1 MSRAKDWDDKINPEN
16 EKLKNKKSKEK
27 KLERNPNVDLYLS
40 TIDTL
45 LDNKD
50 YELGRFIKRLLRRF
64 NLVDD
69 FWMKGIACCQYNPH
83 IRRISVKINPMMMW
97 DYLLRHIAV
106 KKVNPSIINAVDR
119 EIHAAFEDGGW
130 QPERF
135 KFWIQFLTSQDI
147 MSSDRSQLYGGSS
160 SSFVTCFLAVIVH
173 EVLHC
178 AWNHLSKDRSA
189 KDHKL
194 ANIAQ
199 DFAINQTLD
208 FTYFNKMFMTTDNVS
223 LLYAFFEG
231 GAPLVDD
238 KEVIRRYKKMRKAL
252 GDEDNKTFGEQ
263 YSQIKI
269 EDFDDVQFLNQPFE
283 YYYSLLIQAGESLK
297 QVLKNSGMRSS
308 SGNGPGGKCPNCNGT
323 GKVPSQSSDSG
334 GDSDQGQGGSGSQ
347 PEGQGGGQ
355 EADQGEEV
363 CPVCGGSGHGPSDR
377 GGDMYDFFQH
387 VLGQEEDTEGMSQEE
402 KEQAIKDAMGR
413 SNSGISQFEGFNPA
427 TSEMKKV
434 LGNDIKRTVDEML
447 ARGEINDP
455 SDLARERPFN
465 LNKAFVK
472 AIEGLYKTDTKDWDR
487 LLKNQIMK
495 CLGMRMHDYTMKREA
510 RGAPGMFP
518 GKARLKS
525 FDLIIV
531 MDVSGSINHD
541 DYNRFVNEIEKI
553 AKQVDHPMVRYIQFH
568 SKVSLDITVPL
579 KHVRKVGIPETGG
592 TNMCE
597 PLNMLRDER
606 NKKLVIIF
614 TDGWVES
621 DLENNYLFPSIVFVS
636 SSGNSAVCQSLLE
649 RKWRVIH
656 QDGDNDWW
664 H

>member
-40 TIDTL
+40 TIDSL
-45 LDNKD
+45 LNDKD
-50 YELGRFIKRLLRRF
+50 YETGRFIKRLLRRF

-97 DYLLRHIAV
+97 DFLLRHIAV
-106 KKVNPSIINAVDR
+106 KKVSPSIINAVDR
-119 EIHAAFEDGGW
+119 EMHAAFEDGGW

-135 KFWIQFLTSQDI
+135 KFWMKFLTSQEI
-147 MSSDRSQLYGGSS
+147 LSSDRSQRHGGTT

-252 GDEDNKTFGEQ
+252 ENEDKKTFGEQ
-263 YSQIKI
+263 YSKITI
-269 EDFDDVQFLNQPFE
+269 EDFDDDQFLNQPFE

-308 SGNGPGGKCPNCNGT
+308 SG
-323 GKVPSQSSDSG
+323 SG
-334 GDSDQGQGGSGSQ
+334 DQEGD
-347 PEGQGGGQ
+347 
-355 EADQGEEV
+355 
-363 CPVCGGSGHGPSDR
+363 
-377 GGDMYDFFQH
+377 GDMYDFFQH
-387 VLGQEEDTEGMSQEE
+387 VLGQEEDTEGMTQEE
-402 KEQAIKDAMGR
+402 KEQAIKDAIGGMGR
-413 SNSGISQFEGFNPA
+413 SDSGISQFEGFNPA

-447 ARGEINDP
+447 ARGEIDDP

-568 SKVSLDITVPL
+568 SKVSLDTTVPL
-579 KHVRKVGIPETGG
+579 KQVRKVGIPETGG
-592 TNMCE
+592 TNMRE
-597 PLNMLRDER
+597 PLDMLKKER
-606 NKKLVIIF
+606 NKKLVIVF

-621 DLENNYLFPSIVFVS
+621 DLVNDYLFPSIVFVS